1 MLATAV
7 MRNVNVALIHK
18 GPQLY
23 LMSIYTDQDSLIQHP
38 KNHDSKEEMML

>member
-23 LMSIYTDQDSLIQHP
+23 LMSIHTDQDSLVQHP
-38 KNHDSKEEMML
+38 KNHDSGEEMML